1 MTPVIKYSA
10 ADGVGLILTTPG
22 EKDKAESKRAKFYN
36 ELWFAVLMVVLG
48 LILLAILLSLI
59 LQRKVHKQPY
69 ARDRPP
75 LVPLQKRTS
84 PMSVYSSGP
93 PPPNFSS
100 SFHHF
105 FETIADT
112 SDSSSSVTLKRYTMH
127 FEGLADTKIPG
138 AGSPMSNRSVRIAS
152 GARRPSQGQLSRTYS
167 QASLHRSVSQLLDL
181 YDKKSFVE
189 EPPWDAIIRNHRT
202 TGRGLY
208 VDEEDLVNVI
218 KGFSTVTKE
227 HTTFTDTHL

>member
-1 MTPVIKYSA
+1 LSPLIPLFT
-10 ADGVGLILTTPG
+10 GLILTTPG
-22 EKDKAESKRAKFYN
+22 EKDKAESKHAKFYN

-48 LILLAILLSLI
+48 LILLAILLFLI

-84 PMSVYSSGP
+84 PMSVYSSGETHP
-93 PPPNFSS
+93 
-100 SFHHF
+100 
-105 FETIADT
+105 FEAIADT
-112 SDSSSSVTLKRYTMH
+112 SDSASSVTLKRYTMH

-138 AGSPMSNRSVRIAS
+138 TGSPTSNRSFRMAA
-152 GARRPSQGQLSRTYS
+152 GGRRPSQGQLSRTYS
-167 QASLHRSVSQLLDL
+167 PSSLHRSVSQLLNL
-181 YDKKSFVE
+181 YDKKTFDES
-189 EPPWDAIIRNHRT
+189 PWDAIIHNHRSA
-202 TGRGLY
+202 GCGLY

>member
-10 ADGVGLILTTPG
+10 GDGVGLILTTPG
-22 EKDKAESKRAKFYN
+22 EKDKGESRRAKFYN

-59 LQRKVHKQPY
+59 LQRKVHKQPC

-84 PMSVYSSGP
+84 PMSVYSSGEIHP
-93 PPPNFSS
+93 
-100 SFHHF
+100 

-112 SDSSSSVTLKRYTMH
+112 SDSSSSVTLKSYTMH
-127 FEGLADTKIPG
+127 FEGLSDTKIPG
-138 AGSPMSNRSVRIAS
+138 VGSPTSNTHIAS
-152 GARRPSQGQLSRTYS
+152 GPRRASQSHLRRTYS

-181 YDKKSFVE
+181 YDKKSLAD

-202 TGRGLY
+202 AGRGLY
-208 VDEEDLVNVI
+208 VDEEDFVNVI

>member
-84 PMSVYSSGP
+84 PMSVYSSGEIHP
-93 PPPNFSS
+93 
-100 SFHHF
+100 

-112 SDSSSSVTLKRYTMH
+112 SDSASSITLKRYTMH

-138 AGSPMSNRSVRIAS
+138 AGSPMSNRSVHIAS
-152 GARRPSQGQLSRTYS
+152 GARRASQGQLSRTYS

-181 YDKKSFVE
+181 YDKKPLVE

>member
-1 MTPVIKYSA
+1 LSPLIPLFT
-10 ADGVGLILTTPG
+10 GLILTTPG
-22 EKDKAESKRAKFYN
+22 EKDKAESKHAKFYN

-59 LQRKVHKQPY
+59 LQRKVKKQPY

-84 PMSVYSSGP
+84 PMSVYSSGETHP
-93 PPPNFSS
+93 
-100 SFHHF
+100 

-112 SDSSSSVTLKRYTMH
+112 SNSSSSVTLKRYTMH

-138 AGSPMSNRSVRIAS
+138 AGSPTSNRSIVP
-152 GARRPSQGQLSRTYS
+152 GGRRLSQSQLSRTYS

-181 YDKKSFVE
+181 YDKKTFE
-189 EPPWDAIIRNHRT
+189 ESPWDAILRNHRT

>member
-1 MTPVIKYSA
+1 
-10 ADGVGLILTTPG
+10 GLILTTPG
-22 EKDKAESKRAKFYN
+22 EKDKAESKSVKFYN

-59 LQRKVHKQPY
+59 LQRKVRKQPY

-84 PMSVYSSGP
+84 PMSVYSTGETHP
-93 PPPNFSS
+93 
-100 SFHHF
+100 

-112 SDSSSSVTLKRYTMH
+112 SDSLSSITLKSYRMRS
-127 FEGLADTKIPG
+127 EGLADTKIPG
-138 AGSPMSNRSVRIAS
+138 VGSPTSNRGIHNTTGGRRAS
-152 GARRPSQGQLSRTYS
+152 QSQLNRTYS
-167 QASLHRSVSQLLDL
+167 QASLHRSVSQLLDI
-181 YDKKSFVE
+181 YDKKSFVDE
-189 EPPWDAIIRNHRT
+189 LPWDTIIRNHRA
-202 TGRGLY
+202 GSRGLY

>member
-10 ADGVGLILTTPG
+10 GDGVGLILTTPG

-84 PMSVYSSGP
+84 PMSVYSSGETHP
-93 PPPNFSS
+93 
-100 SFHHF
+100 

-112 SDSSSSVTLKRYTMH
+112 SDSSSSVTLKSYTTH

-138 AGSPMSNRSVRIAS
+138 AGSPMSNHSAHIAS
-152 GARRPSQGQLSRTYS
+152 GARRPSQSQLSRTYS

-189 EPPWDAIIRNHRT
+189 ESPWDAIIRNHRT

>member
-1 MTPVIKYSA
+1 VTPVIKYSPG
-10 ADGVGLILTTPG
+10 DGVGLILTTPG
-22 EKDKAESKRAKFYN
+22 EKDKAESKHAKFYN
-36 ELWFAVLMVVLG
+36 ELWFAVLMVVLS
-48 LILLAILLSLI
+48 LIFLAILLSLI

-84 PMSVYSSGP
+84 PMSVYSTGETHP
-93 PPPNFSS
+93 
-100 SFHHF
+100 

-112 SDSSSSVTLKRYTMH
+112 SDSSSSVTLKRYTTH
-127 FEGLADTKIPG
+127 YEGLEDTKIPG
-138 AGSPMSNRSVRIAS
+138 GSPTSNRSVHIAS
-152 GARRPSQGQLSRTYS
+152 GARRAGQSPLSRTYS

-181 YDKKSFVE
+181 YDKKSFVDD
-189 EPPWDAIIRNHRT
+189 PPWDAIIRNHRAA
-202 TGRGLY
+202 GRGLY

>member
-1 MTPVIKYSA
+1 LSPLIPLFT
-10 ADGVGLILTTPG
+10 GLILTTPG
-22 EKDKAESKRAKFYN
+22 EKDKAESKHAKFYN

-59 LQRKVHKQPY
+59 LQRKVQKQPY

-84 PMSVYSSGP
+84 PMSVYSSGETHP
-93 PPPNFSS
+93 
-100 SFHHF
+100 

-127 FEGLADTKIPG
+127 FEGLTDTKIPG
-138 AGSPMSNRSVRIAS
+138 AGSPTSNHSFRMAA
-152 GARRPSQGQLSRTYS
+152 GGRRPSQGQLSRTYS
-167 QASLHRSVSQLLDL
+167 PTSLHRSVSQLLNL
-181 YDKKSFVE
+181 CDKKTFDES
-189 EPPWDAIIRNHRT
+189 PWDAIIHNHRT

>member
-1 MTPVIKYSA
+1 FSPIPLFT
-10 ADGVGLILTTPG
+10 GLILTTPG
-22 EKDKAESKRAKFYN
+22 EKDKAESQRAKFYN

-84 PMSVYSSGP
+84 PMSVYSSGETHP
-93 PPPNFSS
+93 
-100 SFHHF
+100 

-127 FEGLADTKIPG
+127 FEGLSDTKIPG
-138 AGSPMSNRSVRIAS
+138 AGSPTSNRSFRMAA
-152 GARRPSQGQLSRTYS
+152 GGRRPSQGQLSRTYS
-167 QASLHRSVSQLLDL
+167 PASLHRSVSQLLNL
-181 YDKKSFVE
+181 YDKKTFDES
-189 EPPWDAIIRNHRT
+189 PWDAIIHNHRT

>member
-1 MTPVIKYSA
+1 
-10 ADGVGLILTTPG
+10 GLILTTPG

-84 PMSVYSSGP
+84 PMSVYSSGETHP
-93 PPPNFSS
+93 
-100 SFHHF
+100 

-112 SDSSSSVTLKRYTMH
+112 SDPSTSVTLKSYTMH
-127 FEGLADTKIPG
+127 IEGLADTKIPG
-138 AGSPMSNRSVRIAS
+138 ASSPTSNHSVVTS
-152 GARRPSQGQLSRTYS
+152 GARRPSQSQLSRSYS
-167 QASLHRSVSQLLDL
+167 PASLHRSVSQLLSL
-181 YDKKSFVE
+181 YDKKSLVE
-189 EPPWDAIIRNHRT
+189 ESPWDTIIRNHRVS
-202 TGRGLY
+202 GRGLY

>member
-84 PMSVYSSGP
+84 PMSVYSSGEIHP
-93 PPPNFSS
+93 
-100 SFHHF
+100 
-105 FETIADT
+105 FEAIADT

-127 FEGLADTKIPG
+127 VEGLADTKIPG
-138 AGSPMSNRSVRIAS
+138 AGSPMSNRGVHIAS

-181 YDKKSFVE
+181 YDKKSLVE

>member
-1 MTPVIKYSA
+1 LSPLIPLFT
-10 ADGVGLILTTPG
+10 GLILTTPG
-22 EKDKAESKRAKFYN
+22 EKDKAESKHAKFYN

-84 PMSVYSSGP
+84 PMSVYSSGETHP
-93 PPPNFSS
+93 
-100 SFHHF
+100 

-138 AGSPMSNRSVRIAS
+138 TGSPTSNRSFHMAA
-152 GARRPSQGQLSRTYS
+152 GGRRPSQGQVSCTYS
-167 QASLHRSVSQLLDL
+167 PTSLHRSVSQLLNL
-181 YDKKSFVE
+181 YDKKTFDES
-189 EPPWDAIIRNHRT
+189 PWDAIIHNHRT

>member
-1 MTPVIKYSA
+1 MTPVIKYNA
-10 ADGVGLILTTPG
+10 GEGVGLILTTPG
-22 EKDKAESKRAKFYN
+22 EKDKAESKHAKFYN

-84 PMSVYSSGP
+84 PMSVYSSGETHP
-93 PPPNFSS
+93 
-100 SFHHF
+100 

-127 FEGLADTKIPG
+127 FEGLTDTKIPG
-138 AGSPMSNRSVRIAS
+138 AGSPTSNRSFRVAAV
-152 GARRPSQGQLSRTYS
+152 GRRPSQGQLSRTYS
-167 QASLHRSVSQLLDL
+167 PASLHRSVSQLLNL
-181 YDKKSFVE
+181 YDKKTFDES
-189 EPPWDAIIRNHRT
+189 PWDAIIHNHRT

>member
-1 MTPVIKYSA
+1 LSPLIPLFT
-10 ADGVGLILTTPG
+10 GLILTTPG
-22 EKDKAESKRAKFYN
+22 EDKAESKRAKFYN

-59 LQRKVHKQPY
+59 LQRKVKKQPY
-69 ARDRPP
+69 ERDRPP

-84 PMSVYSSGP
+84 PMSVYSSGETHP
-93 PPPNFSS
+93 
-100 SFHHF
+100 

-112 SDSSSSVTLKRYTMH
+112 SNSSSSVTLKRYTMH

-138 AGSPMSNRSVRIAS
+138 AGSPMSNRSVHIAAE
-152 GARRPSQGQLSRTYS
+152 GRRLSQSQLSRTYS
-167 QASLHRSVSQLLDL
+167 QASLHRSVSQLLNL
-181 YDKKSFVE
+181 YDKKTFE
-189 EPPWDAIIRNHRT
+189 ESPWDAIIRNHR

>member
-1 MTPVIKYSA
+1 
-10 ADGVGLILTTPG
+10 GLILTTPV
-22 EKDKAESKRAKFYN
+22 EKDKAESKRVKFYN

-84 PMSVYSSGP
+84 PMSVYSSGENHP
-93 PPPNFSS
+93 
-100 SFHHF
+100 

-112 SDSSSSVTLKRYTMH
+112 SDSSSSVTLKSYTMH
-127 FEGLADTKIPG
+127 SEGLADTKIRG
-138 AGSPMSNRSVRIAS
+138 AGGSPSNHSIRIAA
-152 GARRPSQGQLSRTYS
+152 GARRRSQNQLNRTYS
-167 QASLHRSVSQLLDL
+167 QASLHRSVSQLLNL
-181 YDKKSFVE
+181 YDKKSFAE
-189 EPPWDAIIRNHRT
+189 DPPWDAIIHNHRT
-202 TGRGLY
+202 TSRGLY
-208 VDEEDLVNVI
+208 ADEEDLVNVI

>member
-1 MTPVIKYSA
+1 LSPLIPLFT
-10 ADGVGLILTTPG
+10 GLILTTPG
-22 EKDKAESKRAKFYN
+22 EKDKAESKHAKFYN

-59 LQRKVHKQPY
+59 LQKKVHKQPC

-84 PMSVYSSGP
+84 PMSVYSSGETHP
-93 PPPNFSS
+93 
-100 SFHHF
+100 

-112 SDSSSSVTLKRYTMH
+112 SDSSSSVTLKRYTTH

-138 AGSPMSNRSVRIAS
+138 TGSPTSNRSFRMAP
-152 GARRPSQGQLSRTYS
+152 GGRRPSQSQLSRTYS
-167 QASLHRSVSQLLDL
+167 PASLHRSVSQLLNL
-181 YDKKSFVE
+181 YDKKTFDDS
-189 EPPWDAIIRNHRT
+189 PWDAIIHNHRT